1 MKKSYTQSYLIEPS
15 QGVWVMKNLRTYEK
29 SMKGPAPLMKT
40 NIWWLGKWGDLVTFR
55 WPLKEIL

>member
-40 NIWWLGKWGDLVTFR
+40 NI
-55 WPLKEIL
+55 